1 MRRTYTI
8 TELSSE
14 FGVTLRT
21 IRFYEEQGMLSPA
34 RQGRSRVYAARDRV
48 RLKLILRG
56 KRLGLSLSEIAEI
69 IDLYEV
75 ARDESSQAL
84 TLLNKLSTRKKQLIQ
99 QREDIEQVMHD
110 IEQLEQYCHSVLQ
123 PPCLRADC
131 A

>member
-75 ARDESSQAL
+75 ARDESPQAL
-84 TLLNKLSTRKKQLIQ
+84 TLLNRLSNRKKQLIQ

-123 PPCLRADC
+123 PPGLRADC

>member
-99 QREDIEQVMHD
+99 QREDIKQVMHD

-123 PPCLRADC
+123 PPGLRADC

>member
-84 TLLNKLSTRKKQLIQ
+84 TLLNKLSMRKKQLIQ

-123 PPCLRADC
+123 PPGLRADC

>member
-21 IRFYEEQGMLSPA
+21 IRFYEEQGMLCPA

-123 PPCLRADC
+123 PPGLRGDC

>member
-21 IRFYEEQGMLSPA
+21 IRFYEEQGMLSPD

-123 PPCLRADC
+123 PPGLRADC

>member
-21 IRFYEEQGMLSPA
+21 IRFYEEQGMLCPA
-34 RQGRSRVYAARDRV
+34 RQGRSRVYVARDRV

-123 PPCLRADC
+123 PPGLRADC

>member
-1 MRRTYTI
+1 MHRTYTI

-123 PPCLRADC
+123 PPGLRADC

>member
-56 KRLGLSLSEIAEI
+56 KRLGLSLS
-69 IDLYEV
+69 
-75 ARDESSQAL
+75 
-84 TLLNKLSTRKKQLIQ
+84 
-99 QREDIEQVMHD
+99 
-110 IEQLEQYCHSVLQ
+110 
-123 PPCLRADC
+123 
-131 A
+131 